1 MGVLAK
7 GESTRSQSSGAAE
20 WRMDWEEEGRMQG
33 LPREEASAVVQRGGL
48 VA

>member
-33 LPREEASAVVQRGGL
+33 LPSKEASAVVQRRRL